1 MDYIRLETN
10 NRKYCKCS
18 LAEEG
23 KFLDIPLYLAIRLVA
38 AEIAFIVYEIVMY
51 AFIVILH
58 DTNVNMIGHKTE
70 VHIEAG
76 YIVEMLTV
84 LPRDTHILRN
94 YNSDIKLVFVEHF
107 GQRSDYISKTACF
120 DKRVAL

>member
-1 MDYIRLETN
+1 MTMDYIRLETN

-51 AFIVILH
+51 AFNF
-58 DTNVNMIGHKTE
+58 DS
-70 VHIEAG
+70 
-76 YIVEMLTV
+76 TV
-84 LPRDTHILRN
+84 
-94 YNSDIKLVFVEHF
+94 
-107 GQRSDYISKTACF
+107 
-120 DKRVAL
+120 